1 MSERDY
7 TKFPSDG
14 PSRRAVWWLIVVV
27 VVLLIANV
35 AHQGGVG

>member
-14 PSRRAVWWLIVVV
+14 PSRRAVWWLILVV
-27 VVLLIANV
+27 VVLLVLNV
-35 AHQGGVG
+35 AAKGIG